1 VLWLEGRHPERA
13 LHRALSHGVAVR
25 SVRSLGRGR
34 LEVVVAPEMLAP
46 LRRAAA
52 PLARVR
58 VRRRLGAPYAL
69 YALVRRPGLWVGAAA
84 FALGLGALAS
94 MVWAVRVEGAPRALG
109 ERVLRVVLRQGVAP
123 GAWRAAV
130 RPQRLEAAL
139 VAGVP
144 GVTWA
149 AVRSDGGL
157 VVVRVVPA
165 LRPVAQEEA
174 ARRLVASH
182 AGRVV
187 AVHVRQGR
195 AEVTVGQEV
204 RAGQALVTGYLA
216 AGAPL
221 ADGSPGPMRWVAP
234 RAVVVARWSERAR
247 AEVPLVRRGRGP
259 VRWRLTWMVS
269 VLGRTLSARPAPA
282 GEVVARRLVQGW
294 RIRVGGI
301 ECIALRVERVA
312 VRRSWVHR
320 LSPGAARAAAVAA
333 AERGLARAVGSG
345 ARILRRQVSV
355 EVRGDR
361 AQADLRVEVEA
372 DVARAAGEA
381 PAAGQR

>member
-1 VLWLEGRHPERA
+1 MAWLEGRHPERA
-13 LHRALSHGVAVR
+13 LYRALSHGVVVR
-25 SVRSLGRGR
+25 AVRSLGRGR

-46 LRRAAA
+46 LRRAVA

-84 FALGLGALAS
+84 FALALGALAS

-109 ERVLRVVLRQGVAP
+109 ERVLRVALRYGVAP
-123 GAWRAAV
+123 GAWRAGV
-130 RPQRLEAAL
+130 RPQRLAAAL

-149 AVRSDGGL
+149 AVHSDGGL

-165 LRPVAQEEA
+165 LRPVAREEA
-174 ARRLVASH
+174 PRRLVAWH

-187 AVHVRQGR
+187 ALHVRQGR
-195 AEVTVGQEV
+195 PEVAVGQEV

-216 AGAPL
+216 EGAPL
-221 ADGSPGPMRWVAP
+221 ADGSPGPARWVAP

-247 AEVPLVRRGRGP
+247 AEVPLVRRGHGP
-259 VRWRLTWMVS
+259 VRWQLAWMVS

-282 GEVVARRLVQGW
+282 GEVAARRLLQRW

-333 AERGLARAVGSG
+333 AERRLARAVGSG

-355 EVRGDR
+355 QVRDDR
-361 AQADLRVEVEA
+361 AQAELRVEVEA

-381 PAAGQR
+381 PPAGQR